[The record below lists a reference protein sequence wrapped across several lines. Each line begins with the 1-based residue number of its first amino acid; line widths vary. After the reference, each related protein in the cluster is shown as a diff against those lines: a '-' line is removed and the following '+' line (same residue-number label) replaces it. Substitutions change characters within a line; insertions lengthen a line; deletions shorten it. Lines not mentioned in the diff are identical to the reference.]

1 VLDRLHE
8 AASELERTPTGESRP
23 AGPKATARAW
33 VAAMTYLD
41 GAHQSLLRAAWD
53 G

>member
-1 VLDRLHE
+1 MPCFDMLRSAQRRARAIE
-8 AASELERTPTGESRP
+8 
-23 AGPKATARAW
+23 ATARAW